1 MVTVKTRS
9 TSRKIRLQTSGPET
23 VPRWDLGRS
32 FHWDE
37 ILIVTSRVGNRTET
51 VHYGD
56 CGKDFSQKTRR
67 ILHKET
73 LCIPEGLIIGP
84 FTIIF
89 WLYTKIRN
97 DIPLKI
103 VTDMKC
109 RKTTVALKVELPTY
123 CRCVWL
129 VSSFRI
135 LNTLHRRSYLWSV
148 LSGYTGEKTSFLA
161 TWVGIKATVSTLTRE
176 FTVLIYLGKLPPIII
191 NPILILA
198 RASFCF
204 RESREGVSQDR
215 LLLTRLSR
223 HTRSW
228 ELNVKYVIITSSTLL
243 HLDIKPNHTCVD
255 WV

>member
-73 LCIPEGLIIGP
+73 IGFPCVKPEGLIIGP

-148 LSGYTGEKTSFLA
+148 LSGYTGEK
-161 TWVGIKATVSTLTRE
+161 
-176 FTVLIYLGKLPPIII
+176 
-191 NPILILA
+191 
-198 RASFCF
+198 RAFWQ
-204 RESREGVSQDR
+204 RESGLKPRSQ
-215 LLLTRLSR
+215 
-223 HTRSW
+223 H
-228 ELNVKYVIITSSTLL
+228 
-243 HLDIKPNHTCVD
+243 
-255 WV
+255 

>member
-67 ILHKET
+67 ILHKEN

-103 VTDMKC
+103 VTDMKW
-109 RKTTVALKVELPTY
+109 RKQRSRWKWSYQLIADVSDLLALFVFWTRYTVDHTCEAFYLGT
-123 CRCVWL
+123 L
-129 VSSFRI
+129 VK
-135 LNTLHRRSYLWSV
+135 NE
-148 LSGYTGEKTSFLA
+148 LSGN
-161 TWVGIKATVSTLTRE
+161 VSR
-176 FTVLIYLGKLPPIII
+176 
-191 NPILILA
+191 
-198 RASFCF
+198 
-204 RESREGVSQDR
+204 D
-215 LLLTRLSR
+215 
-223 HTRSW
+223 
-228 ELNVKYVIITSSTLL
+228 
-243 HLDIKPNHTCVD
+243 
-255 WV
+255 

>member
-1 MVTVKTRS
+1 MSYSLQRFTRYLNIPTGAPSVNKSLNAYRNDCTQRRAGETHKGMYQDTVTV
-9 TSRKIRLQTSGPET
+9 
-23 VPRWDLGRS
+23 
-32 FHWDE
+32 FHW
-37 ILIVTSRVGNRTET
+37 
-51 VHYGD
+51 VH
-56 CGKDFSQKTRR
+56 
-67 ILHKET
+67 
-73 LCIPEGLIIGP
+73 
-84 FTIIF
+84 
-89 WLYTKIRN
+89 W
-97 DIPLKI
+97 
-103 VTDMKC
+103 
-109 RKTTVALKVELPTY
+109 
-123 CRCVWL
+123 W
-129 VSSFRI
+129 
-135 LNTLHRRSYLWSV
+135 
-148 LSGYTGEKTSFLA
+148 KTSFLA